1 MAKPIIYLDH
11 AAATPVDPSVMKV
24 MVPYFSDKFHNPSAA
39 YLPAV
44 EVRKAL
50 EGARA
55 ETAYW
60 LGARPAEIIFTA
72 GGTEANNLAI
82 RGVMETFP
90 KGNIVVSGIEHESV
104 LGPAR
109 RYDCREAAVKADGR
123 LDLDDL
129 EKKIDGRTALVSVG
143 YANNE
148 IGTIQPLREI
158 SRVIARKRAGRK
170 SSVPLLFHTD
180 ACQAANHMDLHA
192 ARLGVDL
199 MTLNG
204 GKIYGPKQSGILYVK
219 AGTVLKPLI
228 IGGGH
233 ERGLRAGTENVPA
246 AIGFGEALKL
256 AQGIRRDESARL
268 QKLQKIFITR
278 LQESIPGIVINGPR
292 KNRLPN
298 NVHATIP
305 GQDNER
311 LLILL
316 EQAGILAAAGSAC
329 SASSEEPS
337 HVLKAIGI
345 SEADARA
352 SLRFT
357 MGRGTTE
364 TMVKRTVSTLSGLL
378 PPH

>member
-1 MAKPIIYLDH
+1 MAKPVIYLDH
-11 AAATPVDPSVMKV
+11 AAATPVDPSVMKA
-24 MVPYFSDKFHNPSAA
+24 MTPYFGDRFYNPSAA
-39 YLPAV
+39 YLTAV

-50 EGARA
+50 EAART

-60 LGARPAEIIFTA
+60 LGARPSEVVFTA
-72 GGTEANNLAI
+72 GGTEANNLAV

-90 KGNIVVSGIEHESV
+90 RGNVVVSRIEHESV

-109 RYDCREAAVKADGR
+109 LYDCREADVKADGR
-123 LDLDDL
+123 IDLDDL
-129 EKKIDGRTALVSVG
+129 EKKIDDRTALVSIG

-148 IGTIQPLREI
+148 IGTVQSLREI
-158 SRVIARKRAGRK
+158 GRMIAAKRAARKPSA
-170 SSVPLLFHTD
+170 PILFHTD
-180 ACQAANHMDLHA
+180 ACQAANYLDLHA

-219 AGTVLKPLI
+219 AGTMLKPLI
-228 IGGGH
+228 IGGGQ
-233 ERGLRAGTENVPA
+233 ERGLRGGTENVPA
-246 AIGFGEALKL
+246 AIGFGQALKL
-256 AQGIRRDESARL
+256 AQGMRREETARL
-268 QKLQKIFITR
+268 QKLQKSFITR
-278 LQESIPGIVINGPR
+278 LQTLIPGIVINGTL
-292 KNRLPN
+292 KSRLPN

-305 GQDNER
+305 GQDNEG
-311 LLILL
+311 LLIRL

-337 HVLKAIGI
+337 HVLKAIGATD
-345 SEADARA
+345 ADARA

-364 TMVKRTVSTLSGLL
+364 TMVKRTVDTLSGLL
-378 PPH
+378 PPR